1 MPKSVARRF
10 LQSFDYFG
18 VQFNFHY
25 KSKEKYRSATGG
37 IIMIGFVVLAITYVM
52 INVFAFVR
60 RKNFSI
66 IYYTTRLSQTDEINF
81 RNYSSNYAF
90 GIQCGDDEI
99 QKRVYKM
106 FSVDINHVTMIKK
119 EGVTTKE
126 KMKINLRHCLYSDFF
141 NEFNETFDS
150 LGLETFWCP
159 NEQNYTVQGIYSDDA
174 FKYYEISI
182 ASGADSSD
190 NYDDIQNT
198 LINNECDFNMY
209 FVDVAVDLYD
219 YKRPIK
225 RFMNTN
231 FVALKADEYVKM
243 NLDFNLQKFDSYEN
257 YLFDTHETKYYIG
270 YAYFEQY
277 SIFKGIE
284 RYKQQPNEYDRFAK
298 IYLRSALQRNI
309 ISRKYMKLTEFAAD
323 MSSILSQI
331 LLFLFVSV
339 SIINRFY
346 ASQSVMKKIFQFKNT
361 KNKQGDAF
369 MDGIKKYRNL
379 NHRVTLEN
387 LNNTSNDIS
396 LSSVDSAHK
405 DNKTNEE
412 KSNNNMNTSS
422 HAFVQRSVIPVGK
435 SNIANST
442 LFNISSDAQSILN
455 KKKRTQVTQK
465 DQYNQRKLTNL
476 FYDNEFKSNNVFS
489 IQKHKNAYVSS
500 LIKNINKKS
509 NDCLTPTP
517 QPTTN
522 INTNLDE
529 ENLNTIAPHHSTNFT
544 KKIAT
549 YINFNVGTTETNLK
563 PNLSSNSIIRRRTLK
578 QKEKKEIM
586 LTYSIIELL
595 FVFICPCLSWEKLR
609 LKNILLNK
617 GRKKLYFQLDIL
629 TFLKNMQLLE
639 LLNYVMLEKHE
650 NLILKILSKPSISL
664 VNIIDI
670 YEQLH
675 MKYNVDI
682 SDKEMKE
689 FYLCMRYL
697 ADKNNKTNQE
707 ERLFKIASVEMQN
720 LLNEE

>member
-1 MPKSVARRF
+1 MPKSLSRRF

-52 INVFAFVR
+52 INVFSFVR

-81 RNYSSNYAF
+81 KNYSTNYAF

-106 FSVDINHVTMIKK
+106 FSVDINHVTMLKK

-126 KMKINLRHCLYSDFF
+126 KMKINLRHCVYSDFF

-182 ASGADSSD
+182 ASGADSLD
-190 NYDDIQNT
+190 NYEDIQNT

-331 LLFLFVSV
+331 LLFLFVTV

-369 MDGIKKYRNL
+369 MDGVKKYRNI

-387 LNNTSNDIS
+387 LNNTNHNIS
-396 LSSVDSAHK
+396 LSSHNDSPQK

-412 KSNNNMNTSS
+412 KPNNNVNTSS
-422 HAFVQRSVIPVGK
+422 QPFVHSVVPATK
-435 SNIANST
+435 PNIANST
-442 LFNISSDAQSILN
+442 LFNISNDTQVILN
-455 KKKRTQVTQK
+455 KQKRTQVSHK
-465 DQYNQRKLTNL
+465 DRYNQRKLTNL
-476 FYDNEFKSNNVFS
+476 FYDNEPISNSVFN
-489 IQKHKNAYVSS
+489 IQKNKNSYVSS
-500 LIKNINKKS
+500 LIKNSHKTS
-509 NDCLTPTP
+509 NDCFTPTP
-517 QPTTN
+517 QNATKLN
-522 INTNLDE
+522 SNLDE
-529 ENLNTIAPHHSTNFT
+529 ENLPRHTTNFT

-549 YINFNVGTTETNLK
+549 YINFGLGTNETNLK
-563 PNLSSNSIIRRRTLK
+563 PNFSSNSIIKKRTLK
-578 QKEKKEIM
+578 QKDKKEIM

-609 LKNILLNK
+609 LKNILLDK

-639 LLNYVMLEKHE
+639 LLNYVILEKHE

-664 VNIIDI
+664 VNRMDI

-682 SDKEMKE
+682 TDKEMKE

>member
-52 INVFAFVR
+52 INVFSFVR

-81 RNYSSNYAF
+81 KNYSTNYAF

-106 FSVDINHVTMIKK
+106 FSVDINHVTMLKK

-126 KMKINLRHCLYSDFF
+126 KMKINLRHCVYSDFF

-182 ASGADSSD
+182 ASGADSLD
-190 NYDDIQNT
+190 NYEDIQNT

-331 LLFLFVSV
+331 LLFLFVTV

-369 MDGIKKYRNL
+369 MDGVKKYRNI

-387 LNNTSNDIS
+387 LNNTNHNIS
-396 LSSVDSAHK
+396 LSSHNDSPQK

-412 KSNNNMNTSS
+412 KPNNNVNTSS
-422 HAFVQRSVIPVGK
+422 QPFVHSVVPATK
-435 SNIANST
+435 PNIANST
-442 LFNISSDAQSILN
+442 LFNISNDTQVILN
-455 KKKRTQVTQK
+455 KQKRTQVSHK
-465 DQYNQRKLTNL
+465 DRYNQRKLTNL
-476 FYDNEFKSNNVFS
+476 FYDNEPISNSVFN
-489 IQKHKNAYVSS
+489 IQKNKNSYVSS
-500 LIKNINKKS
+500 LIKNSHKTS
-509 NDCLTPTP
+509 NDCFTPTP
-517 QPTTN
+517 QNATKLN
-522 INTNLDE
+522 SNLDE
-529 ENLNTIAPHHSTNFT
+529 ANRKS
-544 KKIAT
+544 
-549 YINFNVGTTETNLK
+549 V
-563 PNLSSNSIIRRRTLK
+563 
-578 QKEKKEIM
+578 
-586 LTYSIIELL
+586 IE
-595 FVFICPCLSWEKLR
+595 S
-609 LKNILLNK
+609 LNK
-617 GRKKLYFQLDIL
+617 IL
-629 TFLKNMQLLE
+629 TDNGAKISDVNEWGNRE
-639 LLNYVMLEKHE
+639 LAYEIKKQTRGYYVVTTLTSTDAKAVSEFDR
-650 NLILKILSKPSISL
+650 LSKINNNVL
-664 VNIIDI
+664 RHMIVNLD
-670 YEQLH
+670 
-675 MKYNVDI
+675 
-682 SDKEMKE
+682 
-689 FYLCMRYL
+689 
-697 ADKNNKTNQE
+697 
-707 ERLFKIASVEMQN
+707 
-720 LLNEE
+720 